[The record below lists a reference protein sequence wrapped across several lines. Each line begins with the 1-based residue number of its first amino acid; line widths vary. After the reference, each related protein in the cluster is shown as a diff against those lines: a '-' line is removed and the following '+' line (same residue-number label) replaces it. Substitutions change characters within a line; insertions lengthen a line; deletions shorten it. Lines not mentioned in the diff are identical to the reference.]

1 MTHRLLYISCCDV
14 VDGALFGQKW
24 WTLGLGLVRLVLAL
38 GLVVAETYRPL
49 HVFFLL
55 QNCLPSHRPLW
66 TDIYPTN
73 IISQWQDEWK
83 SALVVNS
90 SLVDDP
96 TIWQSGFDLCR
107 CHWALLSRFQT
118 NQGHCASCQKKWC
131 LAAVDMCCG
140 VKCQAMLHIVSSC
153 PQTKLER
160 LHSADDVATEWL
172 KTYGS

>member
-118 NQGHCASCQKKWC
+118 NQGHCASC
-131 LAAVDMCCG
+131 AVVCASGRVGRSLSFGRFFVVFAVFD
-140 VKCQAMLHIVSSC
+140 IVYIHYYRTNCFTTLS
-153 PQTKLER
+153 R
-160 LHSADDVATEWL
+160 
-172 KTYGS
+172 